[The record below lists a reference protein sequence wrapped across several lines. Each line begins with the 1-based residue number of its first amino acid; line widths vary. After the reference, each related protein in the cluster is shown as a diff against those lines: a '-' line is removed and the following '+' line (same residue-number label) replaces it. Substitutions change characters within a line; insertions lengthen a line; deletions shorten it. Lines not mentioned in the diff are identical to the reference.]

1 MKRLIA
7 AVILFVLV
15 ITAYIYGYLYIENT
29 CDTAKRYLKDCITVY
44 AVDDDASD
52 EAEKLE
58 KYWSGK
64 ENGLSIF
71 ANHSKID
78 EIELAISSLKIY
90 SNTKDSEI
98 FYEYSGTVETLI
110 HQLLEDTKPTIHS
123 IF

>member
-1 MKRLIA
+1 MKRLVA
-7 AVILFVLV
+7 AGILFILV
-15 ITAYIYGYLYIENT
+15 ITAYVYGYLYIENT
-29 CDTAKRYLKDCITVY
+29 CKIAKRYLKDCITVY
-44 AVDDDASD
+44 AEDDDATD
-52 EAEKLE
+52 EAKKLE
-58 KYWSGK
+58 KYWSNK
-64 ENGLSIF
+64 ENGLSFF

-98 FYEYSGTVETLI
+98 FYEYSGTVEALI

>member
-7 AVILFVLV
+7 AAILFIFV
-15 ITAYIYGYLYIENT
+15 ITAYISGYLYIDNS
-29 CDTAKRYLKDCITVY
+29 CKTAKKYLRECISAY
-44 AVDDDASD
+44 SDNDDATD

-58 KYWSGK
+58 KYWSKK
-64 ENGLSIF
+64 ENGLSFF

-78 EIELAISSLKIY
+78 EIELAISTLKTY
-90 SNTKDSEI
+90 SKTKENEI

>member
-7 AVILFVLV
+7 AGILFVLV
-15 ITAYIYGYLYIENT
+15 ITAYVYGYLYIENT
-29 CDTAKRYLKDCITVY
+29 CKTAKKFLKDCVSVY
-44 AVDDDASD
+44 AKSDDATD
-52 EAEKLE
+52 KAEKLE
-58 KYWSGK
+58 QYWSSK

-71 ANHSKID
+71 ANHSEID

-90 SNTKDSEI
+90 SNTKENEI